1 MTHPDFSFGNALF
14 HFRRTGGPKGFLWKY
29 ALAFALAGFAIQAI
43 NIVMSWPIY
52 EIYLRVFTEGDGD
65 ITQYT
70 ADINRASMQS
80 MMSSVLIFPLGILVW
95 MVFETASLRRYM
107 RGDGFRLRIGAD
119 EWRVLV
125 VGLIWFGLLIA
136 AYIGLFIVVL
146 VPIGLGAIGGGDT
159 AAIGAVIGLVLMLVY
174 MLACLWAGIR
184 FSPAAALT
192 VRDGQIRFFEA
203 WRVTRGRAWALF
215 GAWLVIGLAMMVVI
229 LVAYAVMAALGF
241 AQLAPLFPALQDG
254 SATGEDIRAIVTA
267 PGFWLPLSLI
277 FLLLVGVQAV
287 AQHIFGGPAAL
298 AAKTDPDWV
307 GQPGVSDT
315 FS

>member
-29 ALAFALAGFAIQAI
+29 ALAFALAGFAIQSF
-43 NIVMSWPIY
+43 NTVMSWPIY
-52 EIYLRVFTEGDGD
+52 EVYLRVFTEDDGD

-70 ADINRASMQS
+70 ADINRASMRS
-80 MMSSVLIFPLGILVW
+80 MMSSVLIFPLGILFW

-107 RGDGFRLRIGAD
+107 RGDGFRLRVGAD

-136 AYIGLFIVVL
+136 AYIGLFIVIL
-146 VPIGLGAIGGGDT
+146 VPMGLGAIGGRDS
-159 AAIGAVIGLVLMLVY
+159 AAVGAVVGLVLMLVY

-184 FSPAAALT
+184 LSPAAALT

-203 WRVTRGRAWALF
+203 WRVTRGRAGVLF

-229 LVAYAVMAALGF
+229 LIAYSIMAVVGF
-241 AQLAPLFPALQDG
+241 AQLGPLFQALQDG
-254 SATGEDIRAIVTA
+254 SATSADIRAVVTS
-267 PGFWLPLSLI
+267 PGFWGPLGLI
-277 FLLLVGVQAV
+277 FLLLVGVQAI

-298 AAKTDPDWV
+298 AARTDPNWV
-307 GQPGVSDT
+307 GQPRVSDT